1 MLETLMMKFGICG
14 EENKVLN
21 ILEQTEG
28 LGKEEFSRLKTY
40 LLKLRKDNKHE
51 SRTNNT

>member
-1 MLETLMMKFGICG
+1 MM
-14 EENKVLN
+14 NKVLN

-40 LLKLRKDNKHE
+40 LLKLRKEGKHE
-51 SRTNNT
+51 SRTNNTRKRIQRLNKRHKS